1 MIEGGTES
9 ESNKD
14 RLQQRYTICVLY
26 YSGDFI
32 HQITVWTLVLFGKKW
47 AKLPNESAIY
57 NTYKSGITIKRMI
70 YFLTKLC
77 FKSEECFLT
86 KLCFKSEEYVQHT
99 STVLITNIFLVKPWI
114 KFSLR
119 YMKKPFHCINLSKL
133 FSFFYI
139 RSLVN
144 NICVALYR
152 EKNTLIY

>member
-32 HQITVWTLVLFGKKW
+32 HQISVWTLVLFGKKW

-70 YFLTKLC
+70 Y
-77 FKSEECFLT
+77 FLT

-139 RSLVN
+139 PSLVN
-144 NICVALYR
+144 NIYVALYR